1 MSSFPCSSCGKNHPK
16 QAFIS
21 HASSDREVANQIGE
35 ACCKSEVAPYLFEFS
50 ADYSA
55 RIGPAETLAKRISES
70 AIHFILI
77 SPSISKYWTQAWI
90 GFEIGVSRGADTA
103 DIKARRSTPY
113 FSKKII
119 AIDNIKQGVPG
130 SLPSLDALLLFDF
143 SSNERWS
150 ELQKAIRFLTP
161 RYSNTKEIRKVDYT
175 KPAANESLGDI
186 GFAVGNAAQEALLK
200 ANVKCE
206 NCLSEYEA
214 WIAIKDAPKLDKAFN
229 QFSEIPVVLAECT
242 IECPSCDKMV
252 TRVFRQ
258 ALGVKRLP
266 HTFMSSTPNFL
277 RPFLRIFSRRK

>member
-90 GFEIGVSRGADTA
+90 GYEIGVSRGADIGAGT
-103 DIKARRSTPY
+103 STPY

-130 SLPSLDALLLFDF
+130 SLPSLDDLLLFDF
-143 SSNERWS
+143 SSGERWS

-161 RYSNTKEIRKVDYT
+161 RSNTKT
-175 KPAANESLGDI
+175 KKKWNYNPEANESLENL
-186 GFAVGNAAQEALLK
+186 GFADGNAAQELLLK

-206 NCLSEYEA
+206 NCGSKYGA
-214 WIAIKDAPKLDKAFN
+214 WITIEDAPKLGRAFN
-229 QFSEIPVVLAECT
+229 GWLPNTQGYLAECT

-258 ALGVKRLP
+258 ALGVK
-266 HTFMSSTPNFL
+266 TIFL
-277 RPFLRIFSRRK
+277 RRTFLRIFSRRK

>member
-1 MSSFPCSSCGKNHPK
+1 MSSFPCSSCSKNHPK

-21 HASSDREVANQIGE
+21 HASIDKEVATQIGK
-35 ACCKSEVAPYLFEFS
+35 ACCCSGVAPYLFEFS

-161 RYSNTKEIRKVDYT
+161 MYSNTKEIRKVDYT
-175 KPAANESLGDI
+175 NPAANESLGDI

-214 WIAIKDAPKLDKAFN
+214 WIAIKDAPKLGRAFN
-229 QFSEIPVVLAECT
+229 GWLPNTQGYLAECT

-266 HTFMSSTPNFL
+266 HTFMSSATNFL
-277 RPFLRIFSRRK
+277 RRRIFSRRK

>member
-1 MSSFPCSSCGKNHPK
+1 MSSFPCSSCGANHPK

-35 ACCKSEVAPYLFEFS
+35 ACCFSKVAPYLFEFS

-90 GFEIGVSRGADTA
+90 GYEIGVSRGADIGAGT
-103 DIKARRSTPY
+103 STPY

-161 RYSNTKEIRKVDYT
+161 MYSNTNTEGGIRKVDYT

-206 NCLSEYEA
+206 NCRSEYEA
-214 WIAIKDAPKLDKAFN
+214 WIAIKDTPKLDKAFN

-258 ALGVKRLP
+258 MMPSNLP
-266 HTFMSSTPNFL
+266 T
-277 RPFLRIFSRRK
+277 

>member
-1 MSSFPCSSCGKNHPK
+1 MSSFPCSSCGENHPK

-21 HASSDREVANQIGE
+21 HASIDKEVATQIGE
-35 ACCKSEVAPYLFEFS
+35 ACCYSGVAPYLFEFS

-90 GFEIGVSRGADTA
+90 GYEIGVSRGT
-103 DIKARRSTPY
+103 DIGAGTSTPY

-130 SLPSLDALLLFDF
+130 SLPSLDALLLFAF
-143 SSNERWS
+143 RSEERWS

-161 RYSNTKEIRKVDYT
+161 MYSNTNTEGGIRKVDYT
-175 KPAANESLGDI
+175 NPAANESLGDI

-214 WIAIKDAPKLDKAFN
+214 WIAIKDAPKLGRAFN
-229 QFSEIPVVLAECT
+229 GWLPNTQGYLAECT

-258 ALGVKRLP
+258 MMPSDLP
-266 HTFMSSTPNFL
+266 T
-277 RPFLRIFSRRK
+277 